1 MTIEKMDS
9 ATTDVVRKLL
19 EKGLPSILE
28 EHGLSFKLGNA
39 RYDDDGVKFT
49 GFRISVSGALSET
62 EKALKQELEYR
73 SSFAKADK
81 TQSFVVELDSS
92 KIASIQGAKYQL
104 VGYKPRARK
113 NPFIIKKVGTD
124 AQYVLNAELVE
135 KHFAKGEK

>member
-62 EKALKQELEYR
+62 EKALKQELEWRNSYGV
-73 SSFAKADK
+73 K
-81 TQSFVVELDSS
+81 LDSS
-92 KIASIQGAKYQL
+92 KIASIQGDKYQL

-113 NPFIIKKVGTD
+113 NPFIIKRVGTD

>member
-1 MTIEKMDS
+1 MTIQKMDS
-9 ATTDVVRKLL
+9 RTTDVVRKLL

-62 EKALKQELEYR
+62 EKALKQELEWRNSYGV
-73 SSFAKADK
+73 K
-81 TQSFVVELDSS
+81 LDSS

-113 NPFIIKKVGTD
+113 NPFIIKRVGTD

>member
-1 MTIEKMDS
+1 MTIQKMDS
-9 ATTDVVRKLL
+9 RTTDVVRKLL

-62 EKALKQELEYR
+62 EKALKQELEWRNSYGV
-73 SSFAKADK
+73 K
-81 TQSFVVELDSS
+81 LDSS
-92 KIASIQGAKYQL
+92 KIASIQGDKYQL

-113 NPFIIKKVGTD
+113 NPFIIKRVGTD

>member
-1 MTIEKMDS
+1 MTIQKMDS
-9 ATTDVVRKLL
+9 RTTDVVRKLL

-49 GFRISVSGALSET
+49 GFRISVSGALSES

-92 KIASIQGAKYQL
+92 KIASIQGTDYSL
-104 VGYKPRARK
+104 VGFRPRASK

-124 AQYVLNAELVE
+124 NEYLIDEKTVE
-135 KHFAKGEK
+135 RFFAKGGK

>member
-62 EKALKQELEYR
+62 EKALKQELDWRNSYGV
-73 SSFAKADK
+73 K
-81 TQSFVVELDSS
+81 LDSS

-113 NPFIIKKVGTD
+113 NPFIIKRVGTD

>member
-62 EKALKQELEYR
+62 EKALKQELEWRNSYGV
-73 SSFAKADK
+73 K
-81 TQSFVVELDSS
+81 LDSS

-113 NPFIIKKVGTD
+113 NPFIIKRVGTD